1 MAELANCPKCGKAF
15 VRDLRKVCNVC
26 YKEEE
31 EMYEKVNQFI
41 RKRENRE
48 ATIVEV
54 HEATGVPEDTIVRFV
69 KEGRLRAAHMAN
81 LTYECESCGGPI
93 TKGRICTNCTDRM
106 KQELNIHDQEKKRQE
121 LARQAT
127 YFSDRK

>member
-1 MAELANCPKCGKAF
+1 MAELANCPNCGKVFAK
-15 VRDLRKVCNVC
+15 DIRKVCNVC
-26 YKEEE
+26 YKEEV
-31 EMYEKVNQFI
+31 EMFEKVHQFI
-41 RKRENRE
+41 RKSVNRE
-48 ATIVEV
+48 ATMLEV
-54 HEATGVPEDTIVRFV
+54 HEATGVPEETIVRFV
-69 KEGRLRAAHMAN
+69 KEGRLRSAGMAN
-81 LTYECESCGGPI
+81 FTYECESCGRPI